1 MNDDEKYRAW
11 KERPMPLNIPSDFA
25 GEVMRRV
32 YREAEQ
38 QEVQWNWPGV
48 LEFFQRNVSLQFA
61 ALGVAAIAGLSRFWL
76 IFSAILNP

>member
-11 KERPMPLNIPSDFA
+11 KERPVPLNIPPDFA

-32 YREAEQ
+32 CREAGQ
-38 QEVQWNWPGV
+38 RQVPWSWPGA

-61 ALGVAAIAGLSRFWL
+61 ALGIAAIAGLSRFWL